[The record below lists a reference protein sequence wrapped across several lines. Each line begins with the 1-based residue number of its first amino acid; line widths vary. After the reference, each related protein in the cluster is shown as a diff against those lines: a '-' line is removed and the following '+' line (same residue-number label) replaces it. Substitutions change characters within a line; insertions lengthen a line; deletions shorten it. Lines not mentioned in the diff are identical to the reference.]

1 MTGLDV
7 MWVGIGGGIGSVL
20 RWLVGRWVG
29 NWYHGSFPTS
39 TFILNVSGAFVI
51 AYLAVLLGVDWQNRY
66 GDPINALVLTGVL
79 GGYTTFSSMQL
90 DALRLVEDK
99 QRLMAVFYLLS
110 SVGVGFIAAAS
121 GIALALA

>member
-20 RWLVGRWVG
+20 RWLVGRW
-29 NWYHGSFPTS
+29 YHGSFPTS

-51 AYLAVLLGVDWQNRY
+51 AYLSVLLGVDWQDRY
-66 GDPINALVLTGVL
+66 GETLNALILTGTL

-90 DALRLVEDK
+90 DALKLVEDK
-99 QRLMAVFYLLS
+99 QRLTAVFYLLS
-110 SVGVGFIAAAS
+110 STGVGLIAAAT